1 MSEPKENEANIYSPW
16 RSAWNRFRSNG
27 LAVLGLSGIC
37 FMILIAFASPLLA
50 NGRPFIAY
58 VNGSFSS
65 PALFFMFAPETL
77 EVLVEKVFNYLLLFL
92 PMFVLIFLFTKK
104 CSGKIRYSLIVL
116 VAICLS
122 CPFFMFEKKLDKTD
136 WRTLNANLQKGE
148 FMIFA
153 PIPYGPFEDTGSP
166 YEKPSAKHLFG
177 TDQIGRDLMAR
188 MIYGTRVSLAV
199 GIMATAI
206 ATVIGIIVGL
216 IAGYLGGRLDL
227 IIMRIV
233 EIIICFPTFLLLL
246 ILMAVMMDRKYEQ
259 SILLIILVIGIT
271 DWTGLSRLVRG
282 EVLKQRAMP
291 YILSCESIGLPV
303 WRIMLFHLL
312 PNITGPILVTLTFS
326 VAGAILAE
334 SSLSFLG
341 FGVQEPMASWGELL
355 KEAFANPFNYWH
367 LTLWPGMALF
377 LSLCAFNFTGEGL
390 RKVFDPKA

>member
-1 MSEPKENEANIYSPW
+1 MSEQQENENIIFSPW
-16 RSAWNRFRSNG
+16 RSAWNRFRGNG
-27 LAVLGLSGIC
+27 LAVLGLAGIC
-37 FMILIAFASPLLA
+37 FMLFIALAAPLLA
-50 NGRPFIAY
+50 NGRPFLAY

-65 PALFFMFAPETL
+65 PALYFIFAPETL
-77 EVLVEKVFNYLLLFL
+77 EVLVEKVFNYLLFFL
-92 PMFVLIFLFTKK
+92 PSIFIIYMLTKK
-104 CSGKIRYSLIVL
+104 ASLRIRCTLMLILTVSL
-116 VAICLS
+116 AI
-122 CPFFMFEKKLDKTD
+122 PFFMFEKRLDKTD
-136 WRTLNANLQKGE
+136 WRALHATLKKGE
-148 FMIFA
+148 FMVFA
-153 PIPYGPFEDTGSP
+153 PIPYSPFEDTGSP
-166 YEKPSAKHLFG
+166 YEKPSAKHYFG

-188 MIYGTRVSLAV
+188 MIFGTRVSLAV
-199 GIMATAI
+199 GLMATAI
-206 ATVIGIIVGL
+206 ATIIGIVVGL
-216 IAGYLGGRLDL
+216 FSGYLGGRTDL

-282 EVLKQRAMP
+282 EVLKQRSMP

-312 PNITGPILVTLTFS
+312 PNVTGPILVTLTFS

-367 LTLWPGMALF
+367 LTLWPGTALF